1 MGCTDFYGLLY
12 GESLKQAVDQ
22 PGRESVSTAH
32 PVEEYTALWI
42 SVAITAAAFIV
53 SLFVAAPKGET
64 V

>member
-1 MGCTDFYGLLY
+1 MAPFAAQGSAAGY
-12 GESLKQAVDQ
+12 A
-22 PGRESVSTAH
+22 
-32 PVEEYTALWI
+32 TALWI